1 MKITKE
7 TLKQLIK
14 EELESVLV
22 ENAQQKKFLEGE
34 AQTYI
39 SKGWKRGNAFP
50 RTLGLKVGSKLKGV
64 YTAYHIKFDD
74 YPIALIM
81 TQGIRGRDPFDGW
94 VVEEKEFKQ
103 LIGTDPGIGG
113 KVYAVLYKE

>member
-22 ENAQQKKFLEGE
+22 ENAQQ
-34 AQTYI
+34 
-39 SKGWKRGNAFP
+39 
-50 RTLGLKVGSKLKGV
+50 KGV

-103 LIGTDPGIGG
+103 LVGTDPGIGG

>member
-1 MKITKE
+1 MKITKSI
-7 TLKQLIK
+7 LKQLIK
-14 EELESVLV
+14 EELESTLV
-22 ENAQQKKFLEGE
+22 ENAEHKKFLEGE

-64 YTAYHIKFDD
+64 YIWYHIKFDD

-81 TQGIRGRDPFDGW
+81 TEGIRGRDPFDGW

-103 LIGTDPGIGG
+103 LVGTDPGIGG